1 MPIIKSAKKRVKIA
15 AKANARNTHT
25 RRDLRE
31 ALKSFNNA
39 INSGKTEAIV
49 KARNKA
55 TSAIDK
61 AAKKNVIHKNKAARK
76 KAQLAAAAKSK
87 GVKMIVESV
96 KAPKAAVKKAPA
108 KAKTTSAKKTSTK
121 K

>member
-15 AKANARNTHT
+15 AKANARNTRT

-31 ALKSFNNA
+31 ALKTFAKA
-39 INSGKTEAIV
+39 IDGGKTEEII
-49 KARNKA
+49 KARNSA

-76 KAQLAAAAKSK
+76 KAQLAAAAKAK
-87 GVKMIVESV
+87 GVKMAAKTV
-96 KAPKAAVKKAPA
+96 KTPKVAVKKAPA
-108 KAKTTSAKKTSTK
+108 KSKTTTK
-121 K
+121 KPTTKK